1 MEFAKSRA
9 HANRFTEEVQLA
21 FTKMNRILKF
31 YAHKSEEWLTH
42 AETAADEGYRAY
54 AHRQAA
60 MYLSLWTRCIA
71 LWQGVPEYV
80 GRMQNIIQ
88 NPHLA
93 APGEFDP
100 STLLKGYRG

>member
-9 HANRFTEEVQLA
+9 RANRFTEEVQLA
-21 FTKMNRILKF
+21 FTEMGRILKF
-31 YAHKSEEWLTH
+31 YAHKSEEWLAR
-42 AETAADEGYRAY
+42 AETAADEGYWAY

-60 MYLSLWTRCIA
+60 MYLSLRTRCIA
-71 LWQGVPEYV
+71 LWQGVPDYV

-93 APGEFDP
+93 APGEFDR
-100 STLLKGYRG
+100 STSLKSHRG